1 MSYYEKNY
9 RERQKIGYSG
19 DPLTLLIVINLTVF
33 IGFMLIKVMYY
44 FGQSPMTTYYTEIL
58 DWFTLPASL
67 DKLISRPWTIIS
79 HMFLHDRVWHV
90 FGNMIWLWVFGY
102 ILKDLIGDKKIVPI
116 YIYGGLAGALAYVL
130 AFNTFSVFSG
140 TLPVATALGAS
151 AAVMGIAVATTTVA
165 PNYRI
170 FPMLN
175 GGIPLW
181 VITVLFLVIDL
192 ATIPNDNAGGHIA
205 HLAGALSGYVFIILL
220 HKGYDGSVWMN
231 NFFDWINNMFNPNK
245 PKKAKVVKGNFF
257 ENKKKAPFIKK
268 PKLTQQRVDE
278 LLDKISQK
286 GYDSL
291 TQEEKD
297 FLEKASKEE
306 L

>member
-1 MSYYEKNY
+1 MSYYEKDY
-9 RERQKIGYSG
+9 KPRQKIGYSG
-19 DPLTLLIVINLTVF
+19 DPLALLIVINLTVF
-33 IGFMLIKVMYY
+33 IGFMLIKVIYY
-44 FGQSPMTTYYTEIL
+44 LNQSPIDTFYTEIL
-58 DWFTLPASL
+58 GWVSLPASF
-67 DKLISRPWTIIS
+67 DKLVYRPWTLIT

-102 ILKDLIGDKKIVPI
+102 ILKDLIGDKKLIPI
-116 YIYGGLAGALAYVL
+116 YIYGGLAGALAFVF
-130 AFNTFSVFSG
+130 AFNTFNVFSNI
-140 TLPVATALGAS
+140 LPHATALGAS
-151 AAVMGIAVATTTVA
+151 AAVMAIAVATTVTA
-165 PNYRI
+165 PNYRF

-181 VITVLFLVIDL
+181 VITLLFLVIDL

-205 HLAGALSGYVFIILL
+205 HLAGALSGYIFIVLL
-220 HKGYDGSVWMN
+220 RKGYDGSIWMN
-231 NFFDWINNMFNPNK
+231 NFFDWVNDLFNPNK
-245 PKKAKVVKGNFF
+245 PKKGKLIKGDFF
-257 ENKKKAPFIKK
+257 YQKGKPPFIKK

-286 GYDSL
+286 GYDQL

-297 FLEKASKEE
+297 FLKNASEEE